1 MNKVVI
7 DKRIAEIVALLILVV
22 SVVLSFLNFQKSVK
36 SYIDNLRNEI
46 DSTNSAYQK
55 LDVLNK
61 ESEILANFKK
71 EVENVPSFIVEKY
84 VTDSELLKILS
95 ELFNRKILRIDYLYV
110 SSDLQSPLIF
120 VETPTVYQVKIIAGG
135 GEYVGNQ

>member
-7 DKRIAEIVALLILVV
+7 DKRIAEVVVLLILVV
-22 SVVLSFLNFQKSVK
+22 SVALSFLNFQRSVK
-36 SYIDNLRNEI
+36 SYVDNLKGEI
-46 DSTNSAYQK
+46 ESTNSVYQK
-55 LDVLNK
+55 LSMLNK
-61 ESEILANFKK
+61 ESEILASFKK
-71 EVENVPSFIVEKY
+71 EVENVPSIIVEKY

-135 GEYVGNQ
+135 G